1 MKVNIIAAGVLV
13 GLVLV
18 VCGLAA
24 FGHQLG
30 MSHGALAWCQA
41 FAAVVGGGVL
51 SMLPKVVELAE
62 KKLEEATAP
71 RPTRVPPSRESGH
84 AAVDAML
91 AVVMVGGAILAWL
104 LHGCGASAP
113 VVVAGVETGVH
124 FTCQVAR
131 EVCSWTEPMMTTENM
146 RQKHDAACSMLDTAC
161 HAVGAKH

>member
-1 MKVNIIAAGVLV
+1 MKVNYVVVGVLA

-24 FGHQLG
+24 FGHELG
-30 MSHGALAWCQA
+30 MSHGSLAWCQA
-41 FAAVVGGGVL
+41 FAAIIGGAVL
-51 SMLPKVVELAE
+51 AWMPKVVELVE
-62 KKLEEATAP
+62 KKLEEATTPP
-71 RPTRVPPSRESGH
+71 RPTRVPPSRESGR
-84 AAVDAML
+84 AMIDALL

-131 EVCSWTEPMMTTENM
+131 EVCAWTEPYMTTDTM
-146 RQKHDAACSMLDTAC
+146 REKHDAACSFMDTAC
-161 HAVGAKH
+161 HVVGAK